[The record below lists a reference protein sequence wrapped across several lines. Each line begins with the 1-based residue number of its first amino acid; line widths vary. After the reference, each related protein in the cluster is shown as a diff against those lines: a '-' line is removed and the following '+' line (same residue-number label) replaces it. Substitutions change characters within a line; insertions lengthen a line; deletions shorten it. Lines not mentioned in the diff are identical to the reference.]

1 MNLEDV
7 ARKAGVSRSTVS
19 RVINDDPKVSVKTR
33 ERVWEVIRREN
44 FTPNPAARALVTR
57 RTEIIGIVI
66 PTVENIFF
74 TDNNYFTQILAG
86 ASQMA
91 RQNDYAMLL
100 WLGELTE
107 DEERLRQSVSN
118 NRLVDGVITASLT
131 HDHPLFKRLL
141 NLGSPLVTIDRPLEY
156 DDRISYVSVDNVR
169 AAEEATNHLIRL
181 GRRRIAHITGNLSI
195 ADAQDRLQGY
205 KNALTRA
212 GLPVD
217 PELIVPAFFS
227 RQSGYDATRQLL
239 PRKPDAIF
247 AAGDTIAVGALQ
259 AAHEAGMR
267 VPHDLAVV
275 GFDDVDVA
283 AQAFPPLT
291 TVRQPVQGKGAAAA
305 KLLIDLIQGRV
316 QAPQHILLET
326 ELVIRQSCG
335 AKNLPRGQEPS

>member
-1 MNLEDV
+1 MNLEDI

-19 RVINDDPKVSVKTR
+19 RVINDDPKVSAKTR
-33 ERVWEVIRREN
+33 AHVWEVIRREN

-141 NLGSPLVTIDRPLEY
+141 SLNTPLVMIDRPLEH
-156 DDRISYVSVDNVR
+156 DDKISYVSVDNVR
-169 AAEEATNHLIRL
+169 AAELATNHLIRL

-205 KNALTRA
+205 KNALTQA

-227 RQSGYDATRQLL
+227 RQSGYDAMRQLL
-239 PRKPDAIF
+239 PRQPDAIF

-259 AAHEAGMR
+259 AAHEAGIR

-305 KLLIDLIQGRV
+305 RLLIDLIQGRV

-335 AKNLPRGQEPS
+335 AKNPPKG

>member
-205 KNALTRA
+205 KNALSRA

>member
-1 MNLEDV
+1 MNLEDI

-19 RVINDDPKVSVKTR
+19 RVINDDPKVSAKTR
-33 ERVWEVIRREN
+33 EHVWEVIRREN

-141 NLGSPLVTIDRPLEY
+141 SLNTPLVMIDRPLEH
-156 DDRISYVSVDNVR
+156 DDKISYVSVDNIR
-169 AAEEATNHLIRL
+169 AAELATNHLISL

-205 KNALTRA
+205 KNALTQA

-217 PELIVPAFFS
+217 EDLIVPAFFS
-227 RQSGYDATRQLL
+227 RQSGYDAMRQLL

-259 AAHEAGMR
+259 DR
-267 VPHDLAVV
+267 KSVV
-275 GFDDVDVA
+275 
-283 AQAFPPLT
+283 
-291 TVRQPVQGKGAAAA
+291 
-305 KLLIDLIQGRV
+305 
-316 QAPQHILLET
+316 
-326 ELVIRQSCG
+326 
-335 AKNLPRGQEPS
+335 

>member
-1 MNLEDV
+1 MNLEDI

-19 RVINDDPKVSVKTR
+19 RVINDDPKVSAKTR
-33 ERVWEVIRREN
+33 EHVWEVIRREN

-141 NLGSPLVTIDRPLEY
+141 SLNTPLVMIDRPLEH
-156 DDRISYVSVDNVR
+156 DDKISYVSVDNIR
-169 AAEEATNHLIRL
+169 AAELATNHLISL

-195 ADAQDRLQGY
+195 ADAQDRLRGY
-205 KNALTRA
+205 KNALTQA

-217 PELIVPAFFS
+217 PDLIVPAFFS
-227 RQSGYDATRQLL
+227 RQSGYDAMRQLL

-259 AAHEAGMR
+259 AAHEAGIR

-335 AKNLPRGQEPS
+335 AKNPPKG